1 MKNSLKTTLITTLF
15 HLPVLFWFYII
26 ISVHR
31 TGEMN
36 LTQPINMGTGFS
48 MIMVIFILS
57 YTTTKI
63 NKHAAFGY
71 LLVPLLVLVS
81 MVFDNSW
88 VADIGLLLAY
98 IGFMLYPSKE
108 DEKVQYD
115 EPTSMPLWLRLKKE
129 RYHDVD
135 FSNNSVDEILKL
147 TDDEF
152 DEFLHTCDEGMLFT
166 YLSIL
171 PDSELKKFYDYL
183 INTTSYKTEMDF
195 MTYKADLKATLAD
208 KVILDINRAKVTLE
222 MPLIVNFSK
231 SIHHKINS
239 FINSRDKN
247 YFSMDE
253 DSWVYKFETA
263 FTNILWDNMAN
274 IPTHFEDVLDA
285 LEKDYDENNKE
296 HQEFMGHIAKRFGHL
311 IVVLDLVVQLT
322 QDKRKSSLSWFVDNF
337 MTGIQLDG
345 FEIYKDDPTNF
356 HLTNMYMGI
365 VEKNENAYLSSLIS
379 VSQTL
384 FEYYPV
390 NRIACEV
397 AMVEM
402 LQVVATR
409 EISDVDVAN
418 RFLTFFQTLPR
429 FYDELTFARIIDL
442 KDIICYQVANYKPQ
456 DNPIFDD
463 EKAKNKT
470 ILLNYLVD
478 VEDLYYTNRKLT

>member
-1 MKNSLKTTLITTLF
+1 MKNSLKTTFITTLF

-36 LTQPINMGTGFS
+36 LAEPMNIGTGLS
-48 MIMVIFILS
+48 MIMAIVVLS

-63 NKHAAFGY
+63 NKSPA
-71 LLVPLLVLVS
+71 LVYWLFPLLVLVS
-81 MVFDNSW
+81 MIFDNSW

-171 PDSELKKFYDYL
+171 SDSELKRFYDYL
-183 INTTSYKTEMDF
+183 KNSAGYIAKTDF
-195 MTYKADLKATLAD
+195 MAYKVDLQASLAG
-208 KVILDINRAKVTLE
+208 KRIGDIDRAKVTLE
-222 MPLIVNFSK
+222 MPLVINFSK

-239 FINSRDKN
+239 FIASRDAN
-247 YFSMDE
+247 YFTKDK
-253 DSWVYKFETA
+253 DSRSYKFETA

-274 IPTHFEDVLDA
+274 IPTHFEEVLDA
-285 LEKDYDENNKE
+285 LQKDYDESNNE

-311 IVVLDLVVQLT
+311 IVVLDLLVGLT
-322 QDKRKSSLSWFVDNF
+322 QDERKSSLSWFVENAMSD
-337 MTGIQLDG
+337 IKLDG
-345 FEIYKDDPTNF
+345 FEIYKDDPLNF
-356 HLTNMYMGI
+356 HMTNMFMAM
-365 VEKNENAYLSSLIS
+365 VEKNDNAYLSSLIS
-379 VSQTL
+379 VVQTL

-390 NRIACEV
+390 NRPACEY
-397 AMVEM
+397 AMAEM
-402 LQVVATR
+402 MKIVATKK
-409 EISDVDVAN
+409 IDDVDVAN

-429 FYDELTFARIIDL
+429 FYDELTFARIIEL
-442 KDIICYQVANYKPQ
+442 KDVIGYHIANYKPQ
-456 DNPIFDD
+456 DNAIFDD

-478 VEDLYYTNRKLT
+478 VEDLYYQNRKG